1 MTLVNGQLANQ
12 GTFNNAFVSR
22 TTDTSTQGKVTL
34 ENAGSN
40 TINDIQLYTNEIA
53 ESLGVTGEGDPLKD
67 DYSSNNYVTDGTSR
81 KVAIGALDTSLKT
94 VDDDLQ
100 AHKSSTAN
108 PHSTT
113 PAQIGAYT
121 IVETDTAISTAITN
135 LIDGAPAALDT
146 LNELAAALNDDA
158 SFAGTVTTALAGKE
172 PSITATTSADYYRG
186 DKTFQT
192 LNSTAVGLG
201 NVTNDAQLKRAA
213 NDYTA
218 ITEKTTVVND
228 DLVLIEDSADSFNK
242 KKVKMSNMGGGSG
255 SGVASWLTATAYTVG
270 QVVTYNRQLFLCLS
284 AHTSTTDFG
293 ADYNSGGRWI
303 LTSKGDNLFQTG
315 ATFDSGN
322 PDFWTLTTISGYSAG
337 TWPTVAPTA
346 SGYPS
351 ISTIGAIS
359 GYASL
364 VFPTATQYTL
374 GSGIQY
380 QILNIDK
387 AHQGKVVNLS
397 FDYLITGSSFVNLS
411 GTSTNTFHVGLYDVT
426 NSVWVQTS
434 NTYGINSIGT
444 ARYNSTVQLA
454 SNTTSVIVCVF
465 VANQNATGGVIIAF
479 DNFELSRKIAPT
491 GAVMTDPVQYTPIF
505 GAGYGTVTN
514 QKIYWTQS
522 GKFMRVFGT
531 MTAGATTAGTGE
543 ISLPSGRSIDVSFYQ
558 TSAKNLVGG
567 IRPIINSGGAG
578 SGGTIQR
585 LGFDGTNL
593 DKVWLTSSSA
603 QDVAGGTFAKTGVNS
618 AFATSDTL
626 NIDFTVPIQGW
637 SSNVQLSSD
646 AGNSNVVFY
655 ADKGATQSGIVANVT
670 KISYTSVRKDSSG
683 SWNGTDTYEVKS
695 PGDYHLIVGYKTA
708 TSSTTL
714 GLFINGTLYK
724 TIGTPNSTYHLVFS
738 RDLPDLKAGDLLD
751 LRQASTENS
760 QGDSTGLYFIQ
771 ISKKASP
778 QTIAAND
785 IVAMRYTTTAG
796 QNILTSTITTVIFG
810 SKDYDYTGSY
820 NPATGVF
827 TCSTPGLYHVDA
839 GVQFTSID
847 QGGTLNL
854 MIYKQ
859 GAEGSGSYTLTGA
872 TVAPYAAQ
880 VSDTIYLLAG
890 QTLDIRVFQNRGN
903 AITLSTNGARNKF
916 SIVKVG

>member
-1 MTLVNGQLANQ
+1 M
-12 GTFNNAFVSR
+12 S
-22 TTDTSTQGKVTL
+22 
-34 ENAGSN
+34 
-40 TINDIQLYTNEIA
+40 
-53 ESLGVTGEGDPLKD
+53 
-67 DYSSNNYVTDGTSR
+67 
-81 KVAIGALDTSLKT
+81 
-94 VDDDLQ
+94 
-100 AHKSSTAN
+100 
-108 PHSTT
+108 
-113 PAQIGAYT
+113 
-121 IVETDTAISTAITN
+121 
-135 LIDGAPAALDT
+135 APAI
-146 LNELAAALNDDA
+146 
-158 SFAGTVTTALAGKE
+158 FAGTRTKLLSSK
-172 PSITATTSADYYRG
+172 
-186 DKTFQT
+186 
-192 LNSTAVGLG
+192 GLLL
-201 NVTNDAQLKRAA
+201 Q
-213 NDYTA
+213 
-218 ITEKTTVVND
+218 
-228 DLVLIEDSADSFNK
+228 
-242 KKVKMSNMGGGSG
+242 
-255 SGVASWLTATAYTVG
+255 SGVTIDNDGTGYWFAATAYKAGQTVI
-270 QVVTYNRQLFLCLS
+270 YNRQIFLCLS
-284 AHTSTTDFG
+284 NHTSTTDFG

-337 TWPTVAPTA
+337 TWPTAAPTA
-346 SGYPS
+346 SGTPS

-364 VFPTATQYTL
+364 VFSTATQYTL

-397 FDYLITGSSFVNLS
+397 FDYFILGSSFVNLS
-411 GTSTNTFHVGLYDVT
+411 GTSANTFHVGLYDVT
-426 NSVWVQTS
+426 NAVWVQTS

-444 ARYNSTVQLA
+444 TRYNSTVQLA

-465 VANQNATGGVIIAF
+465 VGNQNATGGVSIYF

-505 GAGYGTVTN
+505 GAGYGTPTN
-514 QKIYWTQS
+514 QKIYWTQN

-531 MTAGATTAGTGE
+531 MTAGTTTAGTGE

-567 IRPIINSGGAG
+567 IRPIINAGGAG
-578 SGGTIQR
+578 SGGTTQR

-626 NIDFTVPIQGW
+626 NIDFTVPILGW

-655 ADKGATQSGIVANVT
+655 AEKTSTQSGLVANTT
-670 KISYTSVRKDSSG
+670 KITYTSVIKDSSG

-695 PGDYHLIVGYKTA
+695 PGDYNLIVGYKTA

-714 GLFINGTLYK
+714 GIFKNGTLYK

-738 RDLPDLKAGDLLD
+738 RDLTDLKAGDLLD

-771 ISKKASP
+771 ISKKANP
-778 QTIAAND
+778 QTIAASD
-785 IVAMRYTTTAG
+785 LIAASYKSTAG
-796 QNILTSTITTVIFG
+796 GSIGTSFTLQSFTTRLQDTNG
-810 SKDYDYTGSY
+810 LWNGNT
-820 NPATGVF
+820 F
-827 TCSTPGLYHVDA
+827 TAIEQGLYRA
-839 GVQFTSID
+839 TSNVRTPNLTLGATQSFDVAVYKNGSIYMLLNSVLGN
-847 QGGTLNL
+847 GGTNNWY
-854 MIYKQ
+854 MS
-859 GAEGSGSYTLTGA
+859 GGSIE
-872 TVAPYAAQ
+872 VP
-880 VSDTIYLLAG
+880 LLAG
-890 QTLDIRVFQNRGN
+890 ETLQIYAKSSIATTQNTDPN
-903 AITLSTNGARNKF
+903 SNF
-916 SIVKVG
+916 VSIVRVGN